1 MSSNRSYRCYL
12 LDATGHFAAVVIIDC
27 PDDQTAML
35 RAKEIFATRPGFRG
49 IELWDLNR
57 WVHPNLDRLSVPVG
71 TLG

>member
-1 MSSNRSYRCYL
+1 M
-12 LDATGHFAAVVIIDC
+12 I
-27 PDDQTAML
+27 
-35 RAKEIFATRPGFRG
+35 RAKEIFAARQGFHG

>member
-1 MSSNRSYRCYL
+1 
-12 LDATGHFAAVVIIDC
+12 LDATGHFAAVVIIEC
-27 PDDQTAML
+27 PDDQTAMIK
-35 RAKEIFATRPGFRG
+35 ANEIFAARPGFHG